1 MTGSICSFGQQNWH
15 FQDYTDDGYAG
26 ISLNKAYSLLKDRKP
41 KPVIVAILDSGVDT
55 TNEDIKHF
63 LWQNPNEIPANG
75 KDDDHNG
82 FIDDVHGWNFL
93 GNAKGENIDAESLEV
108 TRMYSRLS
116 KKFNNIDTLHLTG
129 KDKKEFN
136 LYIQVRKDYQN
147 RVKEA
152 NEELTYYTIAIKNAT
167 RVENSLKQYL
177 HTDTLTESKL
187 KPLLTC
193 KNDTIKAFATRYHQS
208 KKAGYELSQ
217 IKNAALVTEKKLKT
231 ELNPDFDARYI
242 VGDNPF
248 DKNDSIYGNNDIMGP
263 SCNHGT
269 SVAGIIAADRHNE
282 NNAFG
287 IADCVQIMILRIVP
301 GGDERDKDVANA
313 IKYAVRN
320 GAKIL
325 NMSFGKQYSPE
336 KNMVD
341 EAIIFAESKGVICIH
356 AAGNESENNDKT
368 THFPSPVGLNNKR
381 LSNRWIDVGASGIKV
396 DENLAAPFSNYGKKT
411 VDVFA
416 PGVKIFSIG
425 FHNSFHAING
435 TSASC
440 PVVTGM
446 AALLMSYF
454 PELTSDEIK
463 NIILSSVSTYKI
475 RVLLPSKSG
484 QNKMIPFKKLS
495 KTGGIVN
502 AEKAVKMAISLSNK
516 KKTTAKK

>member
-1 MTGSICSFGQQNWH
+1 MLITLMIGSICSFGQQNWH

-26 ISLNKAYSLLKDRKP
+26 ISLHKAYTLLKDRKP

-93 GNAKGENIDAESLEV
+93 GNAKGQNIDAESLEV
-108 TRMYSRLS
+108 TRMYSRMF
-116 KKFNNIDTLHLTG
+116 KKFNNIDTLHLKG
-129 KDKKEFN
+129 NDKKEFD
-136 LYIQVRKDYQN
+136 LYIRIRNDYQN

-152 NEELTYYTIAIKNAT
+152 NEELTYYTIVIKNVT
-167 RVENSLKQYL
+167 RMENALKQYL

-193 KNDTIKAFATRYHQS
+193 QNDTIKTFASRYYQS
-208 KKAGYELSQ
+208 KKAGYELAQ

-248 DKNDSIYGNNDIMGP
+248 NINDSIYGNNDIMGP

-269 SVAGIIAADRHNE
+269 FTAGIIAADRHNG

-313 IKYAVRN
+313 IKYAVNN

-341 EAIIFAESKGVICIH
+341 DAITYAESKGVIFIH
-356 AAGNESENNDKT
+356 AAGNESNNNDKIP
-368 THFPSPVGLNNKR
+368 HFPSPVGINNK
-381 LSNRWIDVGASGIKV
+381 LLTKRWIDVGASGIKV

-416 PGVKIFSIG
+416 PGVKIFSTG
-425 FHNSFHAING
+425 LHNSFRASNG

-440 PVVTGM
+440 PVVTGI

-454 PELTSDEIK
+454 PELTSSEIR
-463 NIILSSVSTYKI
+463 NIILSSVNIYKI
-475 RVLLPSKSG
+475 RVLLPSKSEY
-484 QNKMIPFKKLS
+484 NKRIPFTKLS

-502 AEKAVKMAISLSNK
+502 AEKAVKMAISLSK
-516 KKTTAKK
+516 KR